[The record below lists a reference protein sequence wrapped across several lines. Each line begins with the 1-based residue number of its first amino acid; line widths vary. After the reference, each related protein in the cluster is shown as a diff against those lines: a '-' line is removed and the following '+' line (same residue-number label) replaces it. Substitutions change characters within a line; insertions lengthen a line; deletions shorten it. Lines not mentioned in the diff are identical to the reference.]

1 MKKNLLAFVLILAV
15 CAGCSTHY
23 DITLNNGMVITAH
36 GKPHLDKEKGRYL
49 YTDASGKPDSVSV
62 LRVLQIAP
70 QSMRANKPKRTS
82 ASNQ

>member
-1 MKKNLLAFVLILAV
+1 MKKNLLALVFALAV
-15 CAGCSTHY
+15 CAGCATHY
-23 DITLNNGMVITAH
+23 DITLINGMVITAH

-70 QSMRANKPKRTS
+70 HSM
-82 ASNQ
+82 ASNKRNSAFNQ